1 MASPKVARYRIQ
13 RRLGVELPGLGKAG
27 ALERRPYP
35 PGQNG
40 NKRRKFS
47 DYALRLEEKQKIRNH
62 YVLREEQL
70 RRFIRKAKTGSG
82 ANWTA
87 KLIGLLERR
96 LDNVVFRLGWA
107 PSMMSARQL
116 VSHGFVCIDGQKVN
130 IASVVVLPGQK
141 VTLSEKG
148 AKNQIYLQAKQS
160 PRLQEVPEYLRRE
173 GEGASETGTV
183 QSIPGLEMV
192 PFTFDAGLFTE
203 YYAARNV

>member
-62 YVLREEQL
+62 YVLRETQL
-70 RRFIRKAKTGSG
+70 RRFIRQAKTGSG

-87 KLIGLLERR
+87 KLIGLLETRI
-96 LDNVVFRLGWA
+96 DNLVFRLGWA
-107 PSMMSARQL
+107 PSIRSARQL
-116 VSHGFVCIDGQKVN
+116 VGHGFVMLDGKKAD
-130 IASVVVLPGQK
+130 IASIVVKPGQK
-141 VTLSEKG
+141 LTLSEKG
-148 AKNQIYLQAKQS
+148 VKNQIYLHAKQS
-160 PRLQEVPEYLRRE
+160 PRLAEIPEFIRRE
-173 GEGASETGTV
+173 GEGVSEVGTV
-183 QSIPGLEMV
+183 QSIPGIEMV